1 MTRPEPLQQVD
12 RTWVIWR
19 GQTLAYFGGCDY
31 FRMATDARV
40 IAAAQEAI
48 GKFGLNVA
56 ASRWTTGNHP
66 LYDELENRLAEFFG
80 TECALITSN
89 GYLTNLAVIQGLR
102 DRFSHILIDE
112 RAHVSLADAA
122 VASHLEVI
130 PFSHRN
136 PADVSRRLPK
146 YAKALL
152 MTDGVFAHDG
162 SVAPLREYLEVLKG
176 DAWLLVDD
184 SHGAGV
190 LGENGR
196 GTAEALGVAR
206 ERIVQTTTLS
216 KAFGCYGGVIL
227 ASTDVCAEISQ
238 KSAVIT
244 GATPFPLPHAA
255 GCIVAAE
262 ILKGAGPRV
271 ALRENLRRLGIESDV
286 PIYARFPASEEEQ
299 RVLVKGLLARGIF
312 PTSIRYHNGPPQGF
326 LRFAISSE
334 HSRAQLE
341 ALADALS

>member
-12 RTWVIWR
+12 RTWVVWR

-48 GKFGLNVA
+48 AKYGLNVA

-66 LYDELENRLAEFFG
+66 LYDELEKALTEFFLS
-80 TECALITSN
+80 ECALITSN

-122 VASHLEVI
+122 AASHLEVI

-136 PADVSRRLPK
+136 ATDVSRKLPK

-190 LGENGR
+190 LGANGR
-196 GTAEALGVAR
+196 GTAEHLGIGR
-206 ERIVQTTTLS
+206 ERLVQTTTLS
-216 KAFGCYGGVIL
+216 KAFGCFGGVIL
-227 ASTDVCAEISQ
+227 ASADVCAEISR
-238 KSAVIT
+238 KSAVIM
-244 GATPFPLPHAA
+244 GATPFPLSHAA
-255 GCIVAAE
+255 GCVAAAG
-262 ILKGAGPRV
+262 ILKEPGPRL
-271 ALRENLRRLGIESDV
+271 ALRENLRRLGIENDV
-286 PIYARFPASEEEQ
+286 PIHARFPADESEQ
-299 RVLVKGLLARGIF
+299 RAMIKGLLARGIF
-312 PTSIRYHNGPPQGF
+312 PTSIRYHGGPQQGF

-334 HSRAQLE
+334 HSRAQLD
-341 ALADALS
+341 ALADALH